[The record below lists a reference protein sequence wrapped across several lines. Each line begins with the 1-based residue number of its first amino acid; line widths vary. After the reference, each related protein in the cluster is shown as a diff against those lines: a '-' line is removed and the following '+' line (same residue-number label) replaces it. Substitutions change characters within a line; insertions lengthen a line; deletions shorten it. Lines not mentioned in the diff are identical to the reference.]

1 MRRSNAS
8 RVADSTNPRSIAH
21 VRRTCPFWP
30 VEEPRCGQTVAEEAV
45 LVNDSYTSC
54 MTPQGNLPVG
64 PLHAISNLFPD
75 GSFDYPPTPENVG
88 ANSFPYGVPEKGEP

>member
-1 MRRSNAS
+1 M
-8 RVADSTNPRSIAH
+8 
-21 VRRTCPFWP
+21 
-30 VEEPRCGQTVAEEAV
+30 
-45 LVNDSYTSC
+45 NDSYTSC